1 MKIQGKIKSDIGF
14 YIGDPL
20 YVFTEDQYNE
30 FWSDAGFDNGILPA
44 GELSWAVA
52 SASNRD
58 GSHFDN
64 HGREYLC
71 DTASIALIPME
82 LVSYENEPGHYFICP
97 GTARFIWED
106 DVFNITLPTGE
117 IIVIE

>member
-1 MKIQGKIKSDIGF
+1 MKIQGEIKSDLGF

-30 FWSDAGFDNGILPA
+30 FWSDVGFIDGILPA
-44 GELSWAVA
+44 GELKWAVA

-64 HGREYLC
+64 HGREYIC

-82 LVSYENEPGHYFICP
+82 HVSHKNEPGHYFFCP
-97 GTARFIWED
+97 GTALFIWED
-106 DVFNITLPTGE
+106 DVFKITLPTGE
-117 IIVIE
+117 IIMIE

>member
-1 MKIQGKIKSDIGF
+1 MKIQGEIKSDIGF

-20 YVFTEDQYNE
+20 YVFTEDQYNDY
-30 FWSDAGFDNGILPA
+30 WADVGFNYGIHPA
-44 GELSWAVA
+44 GELNWAVA

-64 HGREYLC
+64 HGREYIS
-71 DTASIALIPME
+71 DTASLALIPME
-82 LVSYENEPGHYFICP
+82 CVTYKNEPGHYFFCP
-97 GTARFIWED
+97 GTAQFIWQED
-106 DVFNITLPTGE
+106 IFNIILPTGE